1 MPGLTDKSLE
11 KGNFTVYFVEFLGAF
26 ALTFCS
32 CWALIGRD
40 IDSGFHLSHSLAAGL
55 IVFVFLWLGSSD
67 KLPSLNPALTLTML
81 AMKKQEWS
89 EGIIYII
96 LQFAGAI
103 VASGFVFIE
112 LADDQSKLIAHGSVL
127 GIPTPGSSSYDSSVL
142 MGEILAGLFLGY
154 VYTAAAS
161 MRVEGKSSGKPAAIV
176 GTAVFMLLLSMS
188 ESFGAGLNPA
198 RSLAPALMAGR
209 IGSAQLG
216 HFLGPVVGCLLG
228 GVIQASIFSED
239 DDEEFADKPAAGE
252 RENLTKK
259 PGFDREIELQE
270 RQENE

>member
-1 MPGLTDKSLE
+1 MPGLTDKSVE
-11 KGNFTVYFVEFLGAF
+11 KGSFTVYFVEFLGAF

-32 CWALIGRD
+32 CWALIARD
-40 IDSGFHLSHSLAAGL
+40 IDSGFHLSHALSAGL

-103 VASGFVFIE
+103 VAAGFVFIE
-112 LADDQSKLIAHGSVL
+112 LGDDQSKLIAHGSIL

-154 VYTAAAS
+154 IYSAATAIRA
-161 MRVEGKSSGKPAAIV
+161 EGKAAGKSAAVV
-176 GTAVFMLLLSMS
+176 GAAVFMLLLTMS

-198 RSLAPALMAGR
+198 RSLAPALMSGR

-228 GVIQASIFSED
+228 GVVQASIFSED
-239 DDEEFADKPAAGE
+239 DEEDVAEKPAAAE
-252 RENLTKK
+252 RENLNKQ